1 MDRKE
6 FLSIWKQNRLENPP
20 SPLAALDP
28 YSGPWTKKQAVHLL
42 RRLLFGVSPQDVDKV
57 LSQGMTAAL
66 NDLLSVDPIPTP
78 PLNVYSTALKPDPDV
93 PFGQTFVNAA
103 INAALPPEY
112 YQMRTDV
119 LKAWW
124 VGNMINQRS
133 TITEKMTLFWHN
145 HFAVEADT
153 IQIAQAMHQYYK
165 LLRDNCL
172 GNFKTLAKLVSI
184 NPAMLRYLNGY
195 LNSSAAPDENYAREL
210 QELFTVGK
218 GPDSKFTEDDVKAAA
233 KILTGYRI
241 NPLVMPLAYYFDF
254 TQHDATNKEFSA
266 FYNNK
271 IIYGRA
277 FGQGEL
283 ELDELITMLFENI
296 ETARHICRKIYRF
309 FVYYEIDDQI
319 ENQIIRPL
327 ADYLKQQNFDIRKTL
342 LLLFSSQHFYD
353 QGSIGCVIKSP
364 LDYAVGM
371 CREFNIAFPVPVP
384 MNDASLINQYLGW
397 GGVASLAAYQGLSIG
412 EPPVVAGWQA
422 WYQQPQF
429 HEIWINADSLAN
441 RNRVA
446 ENMNSPNG
454 VTFLTVTLKIDPLLF
469 ASQMP
474 NPRSALD
481 LVKDSVSYLYNHDLS
496 DKSYEYFKTFLI
508 TGYPN
513 DSYWTLAWEQ
523 YAANPTDPVL
533 KNAVSTRLS
542 GLYKEILSQAE
553 YHLS

>member
-1 MDRKE
+1 MDRKD
-6 FLSIWKQNRLENPP
+6 FLSIWKENRLESRP
-20 SPLAALDP
+20 SPLVGLDP
-28 YSGPWTKKQAVHLL
+28 YNGPWTQKQALHLL
-42 RRLLFGVSPQDVDKV
+42 RRLLFGVKKSDVDKV
-57 LSQGMTAAL
+57 VIQGMANAL
-66 NDLLSVDPIPTP
+66 KDLLTVDPIPSP
-78 PLNVYSTALKPDPDV
+78 PVNVYSTTQVPDPDV
-93 PFGQTFVNAA
+93 AFGASFVNAP
-103 INAALPPEY
+103 INASLPPEY
-112 YQMRTDV
+112 YQARTDV
-119 LKAWW
+119 FKAWW
-124 VGNMINQRS
+124 VGNMINQKP
-133 TITEKMTLFWHN
+133 TIAEKMTLFWHN

-195 LNSSAAPDENYAREL
+195 LNSKAAPDENYAREL

-233 KILTGYRI
+233 RILTGFRI
-241 NPLVMPLAYYFDF
+241 NPLVMPLTYYFDF
-254 TQHDATNKEFSA
+254 TQHDDTDKKFSS
-266 FYNNK
+266 FYGGK
-271 IIYGRA
+271 TIYGRVSIL
-277 FGQGEL
+277 GEY
-283 ELDELITMLFENI
+283 ELDDLITLLFENV
-296 ETARHICRKIYRF
+296 ETARHICRKMYRF

-327 ADYLKQQNFDIRKTL
+327 ADYMIQQKFDILKTL
-342 LLLFSSQHFYD
+342 NHLFSSQHFYD
-353 QGSIGCVIKSP
+353 NASIGCIIKSP

-371 CREFNIAFPVPVP
+371 CREFNIEFPKYV
-384 MNDASLINQYLGW
+384 NDVTLINQYLAW
-397 GGVASLAAYQGLSIG
+397 GGIASLAAYQGLSIG

-422 WYQQPQF
+422 WYQQPQY

-446 ENMNSPNG
+446 ENINSPNG
-454 VTFLTVTLKIDPLLF
+454 VQFLTVTLKIDPIEF

-474 NPRSALD
+474 NPRSAFD

-496 DKSYEYFKTFLI
+496 DKSYNYFKSFLI

-523 YAANPTDPVL
+523 YAGNPTDPVL

-542 GLYKEILSQAE
+542 ALYKEILSQAE